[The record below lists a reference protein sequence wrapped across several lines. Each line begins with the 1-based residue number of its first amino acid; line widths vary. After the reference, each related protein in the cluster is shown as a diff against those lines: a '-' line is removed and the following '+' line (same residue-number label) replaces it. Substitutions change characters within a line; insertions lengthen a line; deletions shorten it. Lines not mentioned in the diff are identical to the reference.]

1 MRDTHPACIVRQQ
14 GHKSLQEE
22 FEDTK
27 GVIRICKP
35 KKDRQHNYM
44 HAVETGHTFKL
55 YFILCYKKKF
65 PPFIV
70 ILIHVFEIDYLRMKV

>member
-1 MRDTHPACIVRQQ
+1 MHDTHPACIVRQYE
-14 GHKSLQEE
+14 HKSLQEE

-35 KKDRQHNYM
+35 KDRQHNYM

-55 YFILCYKKKF
+55 YFILCYKKNS